1 MPLVTPLLAALRP
14 SRLLL
19 RFAAYVIGFSSVIAV
34 VITSFELGSEYLRD
48 LRQIDARIQQ
58 IDAAYLPSVVENV
71 WVNDR
76 ERLDALLLGITRLP
90 DFVLAEVSVEGRVEL
105 RHGVDLEGAGVT
117 HVFPLERLHQG
128 RMQPIGQLRVAATYD
143 NAFDRALGRLT
154 YFALTNG
161 LKTLLVVTFM
171 FLVFHRLLGRHLKAV
186 ARHAIRQGRSTH
198 TLAHAPLALERTEP
212 RRPDEL
218 SRLVVA
224 INRMQKGL
232 LTLTRA
238 QHERALE
245 LEHELVERRRLER
258 RLRIMATAFQS
269 SREAI
274 IITDADNRIM
284 ATNSAFTTLT
294 GYEQDEV
301 LGGNPKML
309 SAGLTPSKVYQEMWE
324 NLQAKGFW
332 QGEIWDRRKDGKV
345 YPKWLSIN
353 TVTDDRGGVQNYIA
367 IFSDISER
375 KQAEERIYELAHS
388 DSLTGLSN
396 RLSLSLELRHALYQA
411 ERDRQSLAVVFI
423 DLDRFKEINDLH
435 GHDVG
440 DQLLMEVARR
450 LTASVRHGD
459 VVARLGG
466 DEFVLVLRL
475 VNDRDTVARVADK
488 VRRSMEEPYQIGV
501 RRLVTS
507 SSIGVAMY
515 PADGST
521 PEQLM
526 KHADTAMYHAK
537 ATGRNNVQF
546 YTEGMELAL
555 QERVKMI
562 GELRQALEAGQFE
575 LHYQPQFQALGGRLV
590 GFEALVRWNHPEQG
604 MVSPAKFI
612 PVAEQSGLI
621 LPLGEWVLD
630 EACRQLR
637 QWREETGRTDIRMS
651 VNLSAQQLSSP
662 TLIAYVT
669 EVLGRH
675 GLPPNGLELEI
686 TESMLM
692 EDVEA
697 SIATLGALRDMG
709 VNLSIDDFGT
719 GYSSLSYLKL
729 LPIHHLKLDRSFVKD
744 VEQDASNAAICISTI
759 HLAHNLGLQVIAE
772 GVETAAQRDFLR
784 DNGCD
789 LLQGYLLARPEP
801 AGEAYARLLASASV

>member
-1 MPLVTPLLAALRP
+1 MPFVTSLFAALRP
-14 SRLLL
+14 SRLLV

-34 VITSFELGSEYLRD
+34 VITSVELGSEYLRD

-58 IDAAYLPSVVENV
+58 IETAYLPSVVENV

-76 ERLDALLLGITRLP
+76 ERLDVLLQGITRLP
-90 DFVLAEVSVEGRVEL
+90 DFVLAEVSVDGQVEL
-105 RHGVDLEGAGVT
+105 SHGDGLEGAGVT
-117 HVFPLERLHQG
+117 HVFLLQRQHQG
-128 RMQPIGQLRVAATYD
+128 HLQTIGELKVAATYD
-143 NAFDRALGRLT
+143 NAFHRALGRLT

-161 LKTLLVVTFM
+161 LKTLLVVGFI
-171 FLVFHRLLGRHLKAV
+171 FVVYHRLLGRHLKKV
-186 ARHAIRQGRSTH
+186 ARHATKQGRSTH
-198 TLAHAPLALERTEP
+198 TLAPAQLVLDRTEP

-224 INRMQKGL
+224 INRMQQGL

-245 LEHELVERRRLER
+245 LEHELVERRGLER
-258 RLRIMATAFQS
+258 RLRIMATAFQR

-284 ATNSAFTTLT
+284 ATNQAFTTLT

-309 SAGLTPSKVYQEMWE
+309 SAGLTPTKVYQEMWHS
-324 NLQAKGFW
+324 LQTQGFW

-353 TVTDDRGGVQNYIA
+353 TVTGDQGEVLNYIA

-450 LTASVRHGD
+450 LTAAVRHGD

-488 VRRSMEEPYQIGV
+488 VRRSMEQPYQIGV

-515 PADGST
+515 PADGNT
-521 PEQLM
+521 PELLM

-555 QERVKMI
+555 QERVKMV
-562 GELRQALEAGQFE
+562 GELRQALESGQFE
-575 LHYQPQFQALGGRLV
+575 LHYQPQFAASGGRLV
-590 GFEALVRWNHPEQG
+590 GFEALLRWHHPEQG
-604 MVSPAKFI
+604 MVSPARFI

-675 GLPPNGLELEI
+675 GLPPSGLELEI

-709 VNLSIDDFGT
+709 VSLSIDDFGT

-772 GVETAAQRDFLR
+772 GVETQAQRDFLR

-789 LLQGYLLARPEP
+789 MLQGYLLARPAP
-801 AGEAYARLLASASV
+801 AGEAVAHLMARV